1 MPQTNKEDRTAARLE
16 KFRQILQRKAAMLI
30 VTQNHPDPDAIGAA
44 VALRK
49 VVNTLAK
56 IPCTIA
62 YGGTVGRAENRA
74 LVRYLGLNL
83 HPCRDVDFSKFD
95 LIAMVDTQ
103 PGTGNNPL
111 PEDYAPDIVFDHHPA
126 RKASRAVP
134 FTDIR
139 RRYGATATILFEY
152 LQAASIVPDPPL
164 ATAMLYAIRSD
175 TQDLGRQASKADI
188 NAATYLLGLANPRM
202 LSVIQRGSVPK
213 TYYRLLNEGLKNA
226 CCYGPAIVTTL
237 GEVDNPDMIAEVADL
252 LLREDETTWTMCM
265 GIFEETLLISLRTR
279 QEGAQADRV
288 IRRVVARRGT
298 GGGHALYAG
307 GQIALARRPRRRWG
321 KLFDTLRAKFLKA
334 IGQEGHSPQKLLTPR
349 PVRADE
355 AS

>member
-1 MPQTNKEDRTAARLE
+1 MPRKNQDNRSAERLE

-30 VTQNHPDPDAIGAA
+30 VTQDHPDPDAIGAA

-56 IPCTIA
+56 VPCSIA
-62 YGGTVGRAENRA
+62 HGGTVGRAENRA

-83 HPCRDVDFSKFD
+83 RPCRELDFSKFD

-126 RKASRAVP
+126 RKASREVP
-134 FTDIR
+134 FADIR
-139 RRYGATATILFEY
+139 PRYGATVTILLEY
-152 LQAASIVPDPPL
+152 LRAAGITPDPPL

-175 TQDLGRQASKADI
+175 TQDLGREACQADVDAM
-188 NAATYLLGLANPRM
+188 AYLLGLANWRM
-202 LSVIQRGSVPK
+202 LSGIQRGSLPR
-213 TYYRLLNEGLKNA
+213 TYFLLLDEGLKNA
-226 CCYGPAIVTTL
+226 CFYGPALVTTL
-237 GEVDNPDMIAEVADL
+237 GEVDNPDMIAEIADL

-265 GIFEETLLISLRTR
+265 GIFEGTLRISLRTR
-279 QEGAQADRV
+279 QEGARADRI
-288 IRRVVARRGT
+288 IRRIVARRGT

-307 GQIALARRPRRRWG
+307 GQIPLADRPKTKRAR
-321 KLFDTLRAKFLKA
+321 LMDTLRARFLKA
-334 IGQEGHSPQKLLTPR
+334 IGQDARSAQKLLAPR
-349 PVRADE
+349 PDKMDGP
-355 AS
+355 S